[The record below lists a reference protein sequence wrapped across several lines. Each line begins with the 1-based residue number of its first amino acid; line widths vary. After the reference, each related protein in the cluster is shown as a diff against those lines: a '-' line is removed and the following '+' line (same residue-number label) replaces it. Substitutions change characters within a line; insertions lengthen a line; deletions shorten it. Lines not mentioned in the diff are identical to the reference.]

1 MNCLSINLQ
10 GAGCGDKWVWVKSL
24 CQKHKVNFLA
34 IQESKM
40 EVMDLVAIRSFWGNL
55 SFSHAFSPSRGASG
69 GIIVIWD
76 PDYISKKRVIISGY
90 FVAVEARWLRK
101 NLEVMFSL
109 VYAPQDAESKRIL
122 WDRLH
127 HMINSFQGECVL
139 MGDFNVVRDE
149 SERLGSQFN
158 LVTARSFNQFI
169 DQLDLIDISMGGPR
183 FTWSHKGVLSLESW
197 IDFWLVMVL

>member
-69 GIIVIWD
+69 GIIVI
-76 PDYISKKRVIISGY
+76 
-90 FVAVEARWLRK
+90 
-101 NLEVMFSL
+101 
-109 VYAPQDAESKRIL
+109 
-122 WDRLH
+122 
-127 HMINSFQGECVL
+127 
-139 MGDFNVVRDE
+139 
-149 SERLGSQFN
+149 
-158 LVTARSFNQFI
+158 
-169 DQLDLIDISMGGPR
+169 
-183 FTWSHKGVLSLESW
+183 
-197 IDFWLVMVL
+197 